1 MPTSQPLSS
10 CVWDGTPHGPAAHVR
25 AESIYVTFGDRPL
38 LTGVDVTVS
47 AGSRLAIVGENG
59 RGKTTLLH
67 VLAGI
72 QKPDSGVVSRLGSLA
87 LVKQDMATDGGRTV
101 GDLVA
106 EATSQAREALS
117 ALDSAS
123 RSLATGHDAAD
134 AYSEALE
141 SATALDAWDAE
152 RRVDIA
158 LAGLDACSDRD
169 RVLAT
174 LSVGQR
180 YRVRLAVALGSNPAL
195 LFLDEPT
202 NHLDAAG
209 LSFLTEQLRAHAGGI
224 ALVSHDRALLHDV
237 ATSFIDLDSTRDGL
251 PRIYAGGYP
260 DWVEGRQ
267 RERRAWEQEHAA
279 QRAQHAE
286 LTRAAAE
293 ARSRLSQGGWRPD
306 KGTGK
311 HQRATRAAGV
321 VQAFNRRVEDV
332 ERHEITVPEPP
343 LRLSWPAS
351 STRPGQAILNA
362 SMLTVEGRLC
372 TSVSMDLSGGD
383 RSLITGPN
391 GTGKSTLLAV
401 LAGRL
406 LPTTGQLRVS
416 PKARVSLLSQE
427 IPDWDHDQPAH
438 LAYETHLARIGRRG
452 QAPSLGSLGL
462 LEPSATRTPV
472 GRMSQGQQRRL
483 HLAMCLAED
492 PDLLLLDEP
501 TNHLSSSLVDDIT
514 TELLR
519 TSCAVVVA
527 THDRQMLTDLAHWPQ
542 LHLAPEDLA

>member
-10 CVWDGTPHGPAAHVR
+10 CVWDGAPHGAAAHIR
-25 AESIYVTFGDRPL
+25 AESIHITFGDRPL
-38 LTGVDVTVS
+38 LNEVDVTVS
-47 AGSRLAIVGENG
+47 VGSRLAIVGDNG

-67 VLAGI
+67 VLAGVL
-72 QKPDSGVVSRLGSLA
+72 KPDSGVVSRLGSLA
-87 LVKQDMATDGGRTV
+87 LVKQDMVIEGGRTV

-106 EATSQAREALS
+106 EATAPARAALS
-117 ALDSAS
+117 ALDAAS
-123 RSLATGHDAAD
+123 GALAAGQDASD
-134 AYSEALE
+134 AYSDALE
-141 SATALDAWDAE
+141 AATALDAWDAE

-158 LAGLDACSDRD
+158 LAGLNACSDRG
-169 RVLAT
+169 RVLST

-180 YRVRLAVALGSNPAL
+180 YRVRLAVALGSTPDL
-195 LFLDEPT
+195 LLLDEPT

-209 LSFLTEQLRAHAGGI
+209 LSFLTQQLQGHAGGV
-224 ALVSHDRALLHDV
+224 ALVSHDRALLRDV
-237 ATSFIDLDSTRDGL
+237 ATSFIDLDPTRDGL
-251 PRIYAGGYP
+251 PRIYAGGYQG
-260 DWVEGRQ
+260 WVEGRL
-267 RERRAWEQEHAA
+267 RERLAWEQDHAA

-286 LTRAAAE
+286 LKRAAAE

-321 VQAFNRRVEDV
+321 VQTFNRRVEDV
-332 ERHEITVPEPP
+332 ERHEISVPAPP

-351 STRPGQAILNA
+351 STRAGLAILNA
-362 SMLTVEGRLC
+362 SGLTVDGRLA
-372 TSVSMDLSGGD
+372 TPVSLDVSGGD
-383 RSLITGPN
+383 RLMITGPN
-391 GTGKSTLLAV
+391 GAGKSTLLAV
-401 LAGRL
+401 LAQRL
-406 LPTTGQLRVS
+406 APSTGQLRVG

-427 IPDWDHDQPAH
+427 IPDWDHDRPAH
-438 LAYETHLARIGRRG
+438 VAYETHLARIGRCG

-462 LEPSATRTPV
+462 LEPSAARTPV

-527 THDRQMLTDLAHWPQ
+527 THDRQMLTDLGHWPQ
-542 LHLAPEDLA
+542 LRLSPKDLP

>member
-10 CVWDGTPHGPAAHVR
+10 CVWDGSPHGAAAHIR
-25 AESIYVTFGDRPL
+25 AESIHVTFGDRAL
-38 LTGVDVTVS
+38 LNGVS
-47 AGSRLAIVGENG
+47 AGSRLAIVGDNG

-67 VLAGI
+67 VLAGTL
-72 QKPDSGVVSRLGSLA
+72 KPDSGVVRRLGSLA
-87 LVKQDMATDGGRTV
+87 LVKQGMAAEGGRTV

-106 EATSQAREALS
+106 EATAPARAALS

-123 RSLATGHDAAD
+123 RALAAGQDAAD
-134 AYSEALE
+134 AYSDALE
-141 SATALDAWDAE
+141 AATALDAWDAE

-158 LAGLDACSDRD
+158 LAGLNACGDRD
-169 RVLAT
+169 RVLST

-180 YRVRLAVALGSNPAL
+180 YRVRLAVALGSHPDL
-195 LFLDEPT
+195 LLLDEPT

-209 LSFLTEQLRAHAGGI
+209 LSFLTQQLQGHAGGM
-224 ALVSHDRALLHDV
+224 ALVSHDRALLRDV
-237 ATSFIDLDSTRDGL
+237 ATSFLDLDPTRDGL
-251 PRIYAGGYP
+251 PRIYVGDYQG
-260 DWVEGRQ
+260 WVEGRQ
-267 RERRAWEQEHAA
+267 RERLAWEQDHAA

-293 ARSRLSQGGWRPD
+293 ARSRLSQGGWKPD

-332 ERHEITVPEPP
+332 ERHEISVPEPP

-351 STRPGQAILNA
+351 STRSDRAILNA
-362 SMLTVEGRLC
+362 SMLTVEGRLS
-372 TSVSMDLSGGD
+372 TPVSLDMSGGD
-383 RSLITGPN
+383 RLLITGPN

-401 LAGRL
+401 LAQRL
-406 LPTTGQLRVS
+406 MPSTGHLRVS

-427 IPDWDHDQPAH
+427 VPRWDHDQPAH
-438 LAYETHLARIGRRG
+438 VAYETHLARIGRRG

-462 LEPSATRTPV
+462 LEASAHHTRV

-492 PDLLLLDEP
+492 PGLLLLDEP
-501 TNHLSSSLVDDIT
+501 TNHLSSSLVDDTT

-527 THDRQMLTDLAHWPQ
+527 THDRQMLIDLAHWPQ
-542 LHLAPEDLA
+542 LHLAPKDLR